1 MTITIPQRLTQ
12 GKELIVIPREE
23 YEDLVE
29 LRKMYEFKASDSQKK
44 ALNQARKRRSKGKVL
59 TLRELKN
66 KLGFTD

>member
-1 MTITIPQRLTQ
+1 MTITIPQKLTQ

-23 YEDLVE
+23 YEELLE
-29 LRKMYEFKASDSQKK
+29 LRKVYEFKASDSQKK
-44 ALNQARKRRSKGKVL
+44 ALDQARKRRAKGEVL